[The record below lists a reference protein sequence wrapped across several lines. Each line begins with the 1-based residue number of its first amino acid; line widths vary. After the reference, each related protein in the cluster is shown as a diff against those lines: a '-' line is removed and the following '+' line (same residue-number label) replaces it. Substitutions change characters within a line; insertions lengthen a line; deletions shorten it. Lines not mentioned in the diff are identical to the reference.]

1 MINQQT
7 IDSIKNQIDIVE
19 IVEGFVSLKKQ
30 GKYLKGLCPFHNDK
44 SPSFVVTPSK
54 GMYKCF
60 SCGAGGDAI
69 KFIQEHEKLD
79 FIGAIKYL
87 GQQYGVKIEDKPM
100 TDKDKEL
107 QQERESIFSALTY
120 AKDFYTSKMLQSS
133 EGKSIGLNYL
143 KKRGFTDKTI
153 QDFGLGYSPQGW
165 SNLLD
170 AAEKLGY
177 KEEILEK
184 AGLITVKDKSKRY
197 DRFRGRVMFPIQ
209 SIDGRVVGFTAR
221 TLGDDKPKYIN
232 SPETKVYHKSKTLYG
247 LFQSKNSIRLE
258 DNCYLVEGQTDV
270 ISLHQAG
277 IKNVVAS
284 SGTALTVEQIKLIK
298 RFSKNITVIFD
309 GDEAGLKAAVRG
321 IDLILENDL
330 NVKVV
335 VLPEGEDP
343 DGYCKRL
350 GSDKFKEFIEG
361 EAQDFISFKTRL
373 LFKDSSDPTRKAEA
387 ITEVLATIS
396 RIPDKIKR
404 GVFLQE
410 CSKISGIDL
419 TTGQP
424 KTMPRKE
431 PEPAKE
437 VKFLNS
443 EEQFMKVLLQYG
455 SEQDETGKYLY
466 KLMLDDVVGIVLQDK
481 LLREM
486 IFEYKNIAVIDKAPN
501 FEHFLQ
507 SPKFAAAAKRIQSRN
522 IKEIQYSSKVD
533 EKSILYMKYNVLKG
547 LCSFEM
553 IQRIKEA
560 TTEEEINQEFQM
572 LKMLTEK
579 KNELAASLQL
589 TVTA

>member
-1 MINQQT
+1 MSITAET
-7 IDSIKNQIDIVE
+7 IETVKNAIDI
-19 IVEGFVSLKKQ
+19 EGVIERFLPLKKQ

-69 KFIQEHEKLD
+69 KFVQEHEKLD

-87 GQQYGVKIEDKPM
+87 GQQYGVKIEDKPL
-100 TDKDKEL
+100 TDRDKEL

-120 AKDFYTSKMLQSS
+120 AKDFYTNKMLQSS
-133 EGKSIGLNYL
+133 EGRSIGLNYFN
-143 KKRGFTDKTI
+143 KRGFTDKTI
-153 QDFGLGYSPQGW
+153 QDFGLGYSLQGW

-184 AGLITVKDKSKRY
+184 AGLITIKDKTKKY
-197 DRFRGRVMFPIQ
+197 DRFRGRVMFPLQDIT
-209 SIDGRVVGFTAR
+209 GRIVGFTAR

-232 SPETKVYHKSKTLYG
+232 SPETKVYHKSQVLYG
-247 LFQSKNSIRLE
+247 LFQSKNSIRLQ

-335 VLPEGEDP
+335 VLPQGE
-343 DGYCKRL
+343 
-350 GSDKFKEFIEG
+350 
-361 EAQDFISFKTRL
+361 
-373 LFKDSSDPTRKAEA
+373 DSSDPTKKAQA

-424 KTMPRKE
+424 KTMPKAE
-431 PEPAKE
+431 PVKE

-443 EEQFMKVLLQYG
+443 EEQFMKILLQYG
-455 SEQDETGKYLY
+455 NEQDETGKYLY
-466 KLMLDDVVGIVLQDK
+466 KSMLDDVTGIVLQDK

-486 IFEYKNIAVIDKAPN
+486 IFEYKNVSVIDSPPD
-501 FEHFLQ
+501 FQYFLD

-522 IKEIQYSSKVD
+522 IKDIQYSSKVD

-547 LCSFEM
+547 LCSSEM

-572 LKMLTEK
+572 LKLLTEK

>member
-1 MINQQT
+1 MSITAET
-7 IDSIKNQIDIVE
+7 IETVKNAIDI
-19 IVEGFVSLKKQ
+19 EGVIERFLPLKKQ

-44 SPSFVVTPSK
+44 TPSFVVTPSK

-69 KFIQEHEKLD
+69 KFVQEHEKLD

-87 GQQYGVKIEDKPM
+87 GQQYGVKIEDKPL

-120 AKDFYTSKMLQSS
+120 AKDFYTNKMLQSS
-133 EGKSIGLNYL
+133 EGRSIGLNYF

-170 AAEKLGY
+170 AAEKIGC

-184 AGLITVKDKSKRY
+184 AGLITIKDKAKKY
-197 DRFRGRVMFPIQ
+197 DRFRGRVMFPLQDIT
-209 SIDGRVVGFTAR
+209 GRVVGFTAR

-232 SPETKVYHKSKTLYG
+232 SPETKVYHKSQVLYG
-247 LFQSKNSIRLE
+247 LFQSKNSIRLQ

-270 ISLHQAG
+270 ISLYQAG

-309 GDEAGLKAAVRG
+309 GDEAGLKAAARG
-321 IDLILENDL
+321 IDLILENDM

-335 VLPEGEDP
+335 VLPQGEDP
-343 DGYCKRL
+343 DGYCKKL
-350 GSDKFKEFIEG
+350 GADKFKKFIEDS
-361 EAQDFISFKTRL
+361 QDFITSKIKL
-373 LFKDSSDPTRKAEA
+373 LFKDADPTKKAQA
-387 ITEVLATIS
+387 ITEVLATIN

-410 CSKISGIDL
+410 CSKITGIDL

-424 KTMPRKE
+424 KTVQKAQSE
-431 PEPAKE
+431 PVKE

-443 EEQFMKVLLQYG
+443 EEQFMKILLQYG

-466 KLMLDDVVGIVLQDK
+466 KSMLDDVAGIVLQDK

-486 IFEYKNIAVIDKAPN
+486 ILEYKNISVIDSPPD
-501 FEHFLQ
+501 FQYFLD
-507 SPKFAAAAKRIQSRN
+507 SSKFGAAAKRIQSRS
-522 IKEIQYSSKVD
+522 IKDIQYSSKVD
-533 EKSILYMKYNVLKG
+533 EKNILYMKYNVLKG
-547 LCSFEM
+547 LCSSEM

-560 TTEEEINQEFQM
+560 TTEEINQEFQM
-572 LKMLTEK
+572 LKLLTEK

>member
-1 MINQQT
+1 MSITAET
-7 IDSIKNQIDIVE
+7 IESVKNAIDI
-19 IVEGFVSLKKQ
+19 EGVIERFLPLKKQ

-69 KFIQEHEKLD
+69 KFVQEHEKLD

-120 AKDFYTSKMLQSS
+120 AKDFYTSKMSQSS
-133 EGKSIGLNYL
+133 EGKSIGLNYF

-170 AAEKLGY
+170 AAEKIGY

-184 AGLITVKDKSKRY
+184 AGLITIKDKTKRY
-197 DRFRGRVMFPIQ
+197 DRFRGRVMFPLQDIT
-209 SIDGRVVGFTAR
+209 GRVVGFTAR

-232 SPETKVYHKSKTLYG
+232 SPETKVYHKSQVLYG
-247 LFQSKNSIRLE
+247 LFQSKNSIRLQ

-270 ISLHQAG
+270 ISLYQAG

-309 GDEAGLKAAVRG
+309 GDEAGLKAATRG
-321 IDLILENDL
+321 IDLILENDM

-335 VLPEGEDP
+335 VLSQGEDP
-343 DGYCKRL
+343 DGYCKKL
-350 GSDKFKEFIEG
+350 GVDKFKKFIE
-361 EAQDFISFKTRL
+361 EDVQDFISFKTRL
-373 LFKDSSDPTRKAEA
+373 LFKDSSDPTKKAQA

-410 CSKISGIDL
+410 CSKITGIDL

-424 KTMPRKE
+424 KTMPKAE
-431 PEPAKE
+431 PVKE

-443 EEQFMKVLLQYG
+443 EEQFMKILLQYG
-455 SEQDETGKYLY
+455 NEQDETGKCLY
-466 KLMLDDVVGIVLQDK
+466 KSMLDDVAGIVLQDT

-486 IFEYKNIAVIDKAPN
+486 IVEYKNVSVIDSPPD
-501 FEHFLQ
+501 FQHFLD
-507 SPKFAAAAKRIQSRN
+507 SPKFGAAAKRIQARN
-522 IKEIQYSSKVD
+522 IKDIQYSSKVD

-547 LCSFEM
+547 LCSSEM